1 MWYVLVTNIITSL
14 YTPHVLSVYVCVCVS
29 VCATT
34 NTRELGAAL
43 STSLHNIL
51 QIESGQ
57 YFVVILFGIDSS
69 PKP

>member
-1 MWYVLVTNIITSL
+1 MFSL
-14 YTPHVLSVYVCVCVS
+14 CMCVCVCVS

-34 NTRELGAAL
+34 NTRERGAAL
-43 STSLHNIL
+43 STSLRNIQ

-57 YFVVILFGIDSS
+57 YFVVILFGVDSS